1 MSDIPDWLRELA
13 SESDEE
19 DSLEDDAQPES
30 DADELT
36 VVEDTAPEVE
46 VSPEEGGGEAE
57 ISVSE
62 SADEIQPTPREPDD
76 LELMEQLRS
85 QVDSGQEEESES
97 PSPGPSFS
105 LDDVLIGGLEPVQ
118 QFVLAVLLF
127 LDILV
132 IGLLFLVILGRI
144 SI

>member
-19 DSLEDDAQPES
+19 DSLEGDAQPES

-46 VSPEEGGGEAE
+46 VSPEEGETEAE

-76 LELMEQLRS
+76 LGLMEQLRS